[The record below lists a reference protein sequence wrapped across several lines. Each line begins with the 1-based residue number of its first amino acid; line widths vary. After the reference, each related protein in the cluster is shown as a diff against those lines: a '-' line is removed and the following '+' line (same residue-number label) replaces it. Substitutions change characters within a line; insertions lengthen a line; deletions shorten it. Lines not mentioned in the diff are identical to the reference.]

1 MEDIYEAIVNTVPQM
16 KFGVAFNE
24 ASGPC
29 LTRVDG
35 NDDGLKA
42 MAARNATA
50 LAAGHIFVVV
60 MRDGYPIN
68 VLGRIKD
75 VPEVCSIFC
84 ATANPVQAVV
94 AESEQGRGV
103 LGVIDGFPPK
113 GVETP
118 EDAEKRREC
127 CTSTSIGTSDNY
139 LYRAATEDLLSEPTQ
154 ADVRAMEGIEGDL
167 MILGVGGKMGPSLAR
182 RARRACEL
190 VGVKKRIIGV
200 ARFSEPGV
208 RDCLEAAGIETA
220 SGPARAGRTGELPI
234 HQT

>member
-1 MEDIYEAIVNTVPQM
+1 MELKLVPLEIPENGNLILGQTHFIKSVEDIYEAIVNTVPQI

-35 NDDGLKA
+35 NDEALKA
-42 MAARNATA
+42 LAERNASA

-75 VPEVCSIFC
+75 VPEVCSIYC

-103 LGVIDGFPPK
+103 LGVIDGFPPM
-113 GVETP
+113 GVETA
-118 EDAEKRREC
+118 EDVEKRHGFLRM
-127 CTSTSIGTSDNY
+127 IGY
-139 LYRAATEDLLSEPTQ
+139 
-154 ADVRAMEGIEGDL
+154 
-167 MILGVGGKMGPSLAR
+167 
-182 RARRACEL
+182 
-190 VGVKKRIIGV
+190 KR
-200 ARFSEPGV
+200 
-208 RDCLEAAGIETA
+208 
-220 SGPARAGRTGELPI
+220 
-234 HQT
+234 